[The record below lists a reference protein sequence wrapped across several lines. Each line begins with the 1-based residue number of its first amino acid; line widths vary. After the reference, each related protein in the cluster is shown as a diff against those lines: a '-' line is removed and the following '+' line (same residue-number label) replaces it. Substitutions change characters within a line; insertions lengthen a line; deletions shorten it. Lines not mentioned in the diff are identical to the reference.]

1 MILSQRKLNIK
12 RKSITRVKRSSPNW
26 KRISKKSFPI
36 SWLCKMKIC
45 WTLFIRDPG
54 SSVRSFRMKSLMNL
68 NPLNRYWCLGSYQM
82 TYWEKLRMVLE
93 PMANKLAQGLSKI
106 IFWMILLR
114 LMDKGLELTDLK
126 LVDQMVVFSTHHDLD
141 PNQFITALKSTHL

>member
-1 MILSQRKLNIK
+1 
-12 RKSITRVKRSSPNW
+12 
-26 KRISKKSFPI
+26 
-36 SWLCKMKIC
+36 
-45 WTLFIRDPG
+45 
-54 SSVRSFRMKSLMNL
+54 
-68 NPLNRYWCLGSYQM
+68 
-82 TYWEKLRMVLE
+82 MVLE